1 MGVRDGGAWKRM
13 QENTGDKFKDGW
25 QEAYIFVVND
35 IDIEKDEIV
44 DGITYNSV
52 NLDALEDKLVEYLRG
67 IREIKCVTKRTKHP

>member
-13 QENTGDKFKDGW
+13 QEHTRDKFKNWW

-44 DGITYNSV
+44 DGIVYNSV
-52 NLDALEDKLVEYLRG
+52 NLDALEYELVEYLRS
-67 IREIKCVTKRTKHP
+67 ISKINCVTEKTNHS